1 MDLGGIFEMETETH
15 VYNIVFKGYP
25 DVLTVQE
32 VCEILRVSDKVV
44 YRILHKNP
52 KLFFNAGRA
61 FRIPKK
67 KLMEHLELFDSPK
80 YEQPTA

>member
-1 MDLGGIFEMETETH
+1 METETH

-52 KLFFNAGRA
+52 WLFFDTGHI

-67 KLMEHLELFDSPK
+67 NLMKYMKLLDSPM
-80 YEQPTA
+80 YEQPTT